1 MWLAVPSQP
10 SRSPLCGEYTIRHG
24 KFLSCILPADRGEDN
39 FQSARRLSMQS
50 YALTAI
56 WCLFMITAV
65 VVYIPLM
72 YMRKTDKILKTLQQ
86 IEANTRKS

>member
-1 MWLAVPSQP
+1 MEHYL
-10 SRSPLCGEYTIRHG
+10 
-24 KFLSCILPADRGEDN
+24 
-39 FQSARRLSMQS
+39 
-50 YALTAI
+50 LTAI

>member
-1 MWLAVPSQP
+1 
-10 SRSPLCGEYTIRHG
+10 
-24 KFLSCILPADRGEDN
+24 
-39 FQSARRLSMQS
+39 MQS

-72 YMRKTDKILKTLQQ
+72 YMRKTDKIVKALQQ

>member
-1 MWLAVPSQP
+1 
-10 SRSPLCGEYTIRHG
+10 
-24 KFLSCILPADRGEDN
+24 
-39 FQSARRLSMQS
+39 MQS

-72 YMRKTDKILKTLQQ
+72 YMRKTDKILKALQQ